1 MRIEIKKSEIR
12 NSEALVIKIGYTELS
27 NLFKDS
33 NFYVTSQYGWDYDV
47 WFFPDENVIVTKGY
61 RPIGMSIPE
70 EIKKSFTKGGDV
82 KSFVKAI
89 KEYYE

>member
-1 MRIEIKKSEIR
+1 MKIEIKKSEIR
-12 NSEALVIKIGYTELS
+12 NSEAIKIKIGYTELS
-27 NLFKDS
+27 NLFKES
-33 NFYVTSQYGWDYDV
+33 IFYVTSQYGWDCDV
-47 WFFPDENVIVTKGY
+47 WFFPDHNIIITKGY
-61 RPIGMSIPE
+61 RPIGMSVPE